1 MRYARWC
8 VFLFSLASPVLGA
21 TFGTVVAPTGGYL
34 VGGISDIVLDEPRGR
49 LYLVNSSQQRVEIYS
64 IPQRRFLA
72 SIRTSTFPISAAM
85 SRDGRFLYVTCYD
98 ANALNVLDL
107 EKSALVRTISL
118 PAKPEG
124 VAVGA
129 DERVLITTI
138 GTGPGNAANT
148 LLIWDPNATDV
159 NALANV
165 VITPPP
171 PMPPQL
177 PPNSG
182 RPFLAGRSQLIATAD
197 GLRIIGLNAPN
208 NSSRAVFV
216 YEVASG
222 TVPRS
227 RQVSGLSTV
236 LSVSPDG
243 TKFMAGLTL
252 FETDT
257 LIVLAQQ
264 NAANA
269 QFALSA
275 NLTTQGFNQVSS
287 QFNLQ
292 QNQGG
297 SVFSPDGSVLYAAFN
312 IAPFQNPPARA
323 NISQLYFDDPDNM
336 FIRSALQLPE
346 NVAGKM
352 LITSDGA
359 TIYALSESGFLILP
373 IAQVAQNPIASPD
386 SRVLLLANDQC
397 GVTADRRTETITV
410 RNEGRGR
417 MNATATL
424 VQAPVQQVAGLGGIG
439 GPGGG
444 SPGITL
450 PIVLQPVPGAGL
462 PGTLPA
468 GQNQQ
473 QAQVIQT
480 APRTRT
486 RPSPDGPQ
494 IDFEFNSMA
503 ARATGTVAP
512 HDFLIQS
519 PDAVNVIPSVRVFQN
534 NRDAE
539 ARADIVPVQ
548 VAISPNEGLID
559 IVPDNNRRRLYIS
572 NSGMNRIEVFDMRS
586 KEFLQPI
593 KVGQLPRS
601 ISLAPDGNILYV
613 GNTGAEYISVVDLDQ
628 MSETGKIRFPPLPFN
643 TGLGVINPSVVA
655 ATQRGPQIVMSN
667 GTLWKTV
674 GDTAVPR
681 TISPLVGTSTV
692 PAPRTMVATPNGE
705 YALLL
710 DGNGYALL
718 YDSLADEFVQRRQ
731 VVTAPI
737 QGYYGPVG
745 AGPRGNYFLVN
756 GLVLNQSL
764 TPTANAGSTL
774 VTVPGRGNTPPQQF
788 NRPVSAVAPAGTT
801 LFARFIQP
809 VRASQ
814 NVLVSETPVLEL
826 VDVNSGQ
833 TTRTAQTLEG
843 PLSTVVGNQRVNV
856 VGRSMAV
863 DPSGTT
869 AYALTTSGL
878 SIIPLDAVTAAERP
892 QVNRDGVVNL
902 ASYVSGLAPGGLA
915 SIFGRNLASTATAD
929 STPLPT
935 VLGGVCVTL
944 GNRPMPLLMTSPQQ
958 INAQI
963 PPEVAAGRLQ
973 MVVRSIDHK
982 AAAQAQQVTVAKYAP
997 AIFVDTVSKQAA
1009 IFHDDGRLVN
1019 KNAPAGRDQRL
1030 VIYATGLGATKGAKI
1045 AAGIPAPSDRLAVTD
1060 PVQVFF
1066 GDPNYRESEML
1077 VEWSGLT
1084 PGFVGLYQINVYVP
1098 WYRMRGDLPV
1108 TLRIGGVE
1116 TPKQAPVPPFIPVE

>member
-1 MRYARWC
+1 MRYARWL
-8 VFLFSLASPVLGA
+8 VSVLGLAWAAFGA

-34 VGGISDIVLDEPRGR
+34 VGGISDVVLDEPRGR

-64 IPQRRFLA
+64 IAQRRFL
-72 SIRTSTFPISAAM
+72 SSVRTSTFPISAAI

-98 ANALNVLDL
+98 ANALNVLNL
-107 EKSALVRTISL
+107 ETSALTRTISL

-148 LLIWDPNATDV
+148 LMIFDPNATEV

-165 VITPPP
+165 VIAPPA

-182 RPFLAGRSQLIATAD
+182 RPFLAGRSQLLATRD
-197 GLRIIGLNAPN
+197 GLRVIGVNAPN
-208 NSSRAVFV
+208 NNARAVFV

-222 TVPRS
+222 TVTRS
-227 RQVSGLSTV
+227 RTVSGLSTV

-243 TKFMAGLTL
+243 SKFMAGLTL

-269 QFALSA
+269 QFPLSV

-297 SVFSPDGSVLYAAFN
+297 SVFAPDGSVLYAAFN
-312 IAPFQNPPARA
+312 IAPVQNPPARA

-336 FIRSALQLPE
+336 LIRSALQLPE

-352 LITSDGA
+352 LINSDGSA
-359 TIYALSESGFLILP
+359 IYALSESGFLILP
-373 IAQVAQNPIASPD
+373 MAQVNQNPVAALDNRI
-386 SRVLLLANDQC
+386 LLLANDQC
-397 GVTADRRTETITV
+397 GVTADIRTQKLTV

-417 MNATATL
+417 LTASAIL
-424 VQAPVQQVAGLGGIG
+424 VQAPVQQQVPGLGGPG

-444 SPGITL
+444 GPGISI
-450 PIVLQPVPGAGL
+450 PIVLQPLMGA
-462 PGTLPA
+462 LPA
-468 GQNQQ
+468 GQTQQ
-473 QAQVIQT
+473 QAQITQN
-480 APRTRT
+480 APRV
-486 RPSPDGPQ
+486 RPRVTPDGTE
-494 IDFEFNSMA
+494 IEFEFNPLA

-519 PDAVNVIPSVRVFQN
+519 PDAVNVITSVRVFQN

-539 ARADIVPVQ
+539 ARADIIPVQ
-548 VAISPNEGLID
+548 VAVSPNEGLVD
-559 IVPDNNRRRLYIS
+559 IAPDDNRRRLYIS
-572 NSGMNRIEVFDMRS
+572 NSGMNRIEVFDLRTRR
-586 KEFLQPI
+586 FLTPI

-601 ISLAPDGNILYV
+601 ISLAPDGNTLYA
-613 GNTGAEYISVVDLDQ
+613 GNTGAEYISVVDLDR
-628 MSETGKIRFPPLPFN
+628 MAETGKIRFPPLPFN

-655 ATQRGPQIVMSN
+655 ATQRGLQIVMSN

-674 GDTAVPR
+674 GDVAVPR
-681 TISPLVGTSTV
+681 TVSPLVGSSTV
-692 PAPRTMVATPNGE
+692 PAPRTLVATPNGE

-718 YDSLADEFVQRRQ
+718 YDSLVDEFVQRRQ
-731 VVTAPI
+731 VITAPI

-756 GLVLNQSL
+756 GMVLNQSL
-764 TPTANAGSTL
+764 TATANAGSTM
-774 VTVPGRGNTPPQQF
+774 VTVPGRGNQAPQQF
-788 NRPVSAVAPAGTT
+788 NRPVSAVAAAGGT

-809 VRASQ
+809 VVASA
-814 NVLVSETPVLEL
+814 NVLVSEPPALEL
-826 VDVNSGQ
+826 VDVNTGQ
-833 TTRTAQTLEG
+833 TTRTASVLEG
-843 PLSTVVGNQRVNV
+843 PLSTQVGTQRVNV
-856 VGRSMAV
+856 GGRALAV

-878 SIIPLDAVTAAERP
+878 SVIPLDAPAAADRP
-892 QVNRDGVVNL
+892 QVNRDGVVNI
-902 ASYVSGLAPGGLA
+902 ASFVPGLAPGSLA
-915 SIFGRNLASTATAD
+915 SIFGRNLAEAATVD

-944 GNRPMPLLMTSPQQ
+944 GARPLPLLMTSPQQ

-963 PPEVAAGRLQ
+963 PPELAAGRFQ
-973 MVVRSIDHK
+973 MVVRSIEHRIA
-982 AAAQAQQVTVAKYAP
+982 AAAQQLTLAKYAP
-997 AIFVDTVSKQAA
+997 AVFVDPATKQAA
-1009 IFHDDGRLVN
+1009 IFHEDGRPVN
-1019 KNAPAGRDQRL
+1019 KAAPANRDQRL
-1030 VIYATGLGATKGAKI
+1030 VIYATGLGATKGARI
-1045 AAGIPAPSDRLAVTD
+1045 VSGTPTPAEPLAATE

-1066 GDPNYRESEML
+1066 GDPNYRESAMQ
-1077 VEWSGLT
+1077 VDWSGLT
-1084 PGFVGLYQINVYVP
+1084 PGAIGLYQINVYVP
-1098 WYRMRGDLPV
+1098 WYRMRGELPV
-1108 TLRIGGVE
+1108 TIRVGGVD
-1116 TPKQAPVPPFIPVE
+1116 TPKQTPVPPVILVE